1 MKIYFHLNIDSFSNC
16 YAVVNEKTS
25 EAVIIDPGKI
35 TKEMI
40 NQLEDNHYRP
50 VAVLVTHNHEDQLR
64 GLKTFLKIY
73 DADVY
78 AAESN
83 IFGIQTKVIHGE
95 GRLNLA
101 GLEIEYF
108 PVPGHSP
115 DSIVYKIGTVLF
127 SGDVIGAGT
136 IGETNSNYSKMI
148 LKRGVE
154 QKILS
159 QPEDT
164 TIMPGHGPIT
174 TVAAERSF
182 NIDI

>member
-1 MKIYFHLNIDSFSNC
+1 MKIYFHMSIESFSNC
-16 YAVVNEKTS
+16 YVIVNELTS
-25 EAVIIDPGKI
+25 EALVVDPGTV

-40 NQLEDNHYRP
+40 NQLEDNHYKP
-50 VAVLVTHNHEDQLR
+50 VAVLITHNHENNIR

-78 AAESN
+78 AAESK
-83 IFGIQTKVIHGE
+83 IFGIPTKVIHGD
-95 GRLNLA
+95 GKLNLA

-108 PVPGHSP
+108 SLPGHSP
-115 DSIVYKIGTVLF
+115 DSLVYKTGTVLF

-136 IGETNSNYSKMI
+136 IGETNSSYSKKM
-148 LKRGVE
+148 LKRGIE
-154 QKILS
+154 QRILT

-164 TIMPGHGPIT
+164 TIMPGHGPMT

-182 NIDI
+182 NIDL

>member
-1 MKIYFHLNIDSFSNC
+1 MKIYFHLNIESFSNC
-16 YAVVNEKTS
+16 YAVVNENTS

-83 IFGIQTKVIHGE
+83 IFGT
-95 GRLNLA
+95 
-101 GLEIEYF
+101 
-108 PVPGHSP
+108 
-115 DSIVYKIGTVLF
+115 
-127 SGDVIGAGT
+127 
-136 IGETNSNYSKMI
+136 
-148 LKRGVE
+148 
-154 QKILS
+154 
-159 QPEDT
+159 
-164 TIMPGHGPIT
+164 
-174 TVAAERSF
+174 
-182 NIDI
+182 

>member
-1 MKIYFHLNIDSFSNC
+1 MKIYFHLNIESFSNC

-95 GRLNLA
+95 GKLNLA

-108 PVPGHSP
+108 PVP
-115 DSIVYKIGTVLF
+115 
-127 SGDVIGAGT
+127 GDVIGAGT

-148 LKRGVE
+148 LKRGIE

-159 QPEDT
+159 QQEDT